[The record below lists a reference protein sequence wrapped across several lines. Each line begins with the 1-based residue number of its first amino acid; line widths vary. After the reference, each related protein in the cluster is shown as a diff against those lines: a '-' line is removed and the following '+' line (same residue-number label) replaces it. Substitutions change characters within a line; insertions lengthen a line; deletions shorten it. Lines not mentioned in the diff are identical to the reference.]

1 MRETPKTSIVTVQH
15 MLKSAKG
22 LNKEFRDLR
31 RPIFYNSVL
40 LSLRDNRNQG
50 SGTELTMEVF
60 TTEKNGFPVGPDH
73 SPRPPAPHPLI
84 YLYAE
89 ILLPYLPVFLEK
101 EMHERH
107 HNSGVMKTCHSV
119 SSVCQH
125 AKGSSAVCSESNPD
139 EAESGLS
146 PCTSCLRCS
155 SEPFSVRPP
164 TELPFF
170 CFHWRP

>member
-1 MRETPKTSIVTVQH
+1 
-15 MLKSAKG
+15 
-22 LNKEFRDLR
+22 
-31 RPIFYNSVL
+31 
-40 LSLRDNRNQG
+40 
-50 SGTELTMEVF
+50 MEVF
-60 TTEKNGFPVGPDH
+60 TTENNGFPAGSDH
-73 SPRPPAPHPLI
+73 SAPPLI

-101 EMHERH
+101 EIHERYP
-107 HNSGVMKTCHSV
+107 NSGVMKTCDTV

-125 AKGSSAVCSESNPD
+125 VKGSSAFCSESNPD

-155 SEPFSVRPP
+155 SELFGVRPP

-170 CFHWRP
+170 FCFHWRR